1 MERLKAHLLV
11 LFAILLT
18 FTHSL
23 ALPNAR
29 RQFYPGYLP
38 PPSLDPWY
46 SPTDNW
52 QSTAPGT
59 PLRIRTSAYPTIN
72 IRNCRDTLQ
81 ILYRSSDTHGKPSWS
96 VTTLFIPTS
105 HSPLC
110 GTSSQTANTTCS
122 HGIVSS
128 LVPSDSVSP
137 DAAPSYLLQ
146 SREPYGE
153 MRDLLARGY
162 VVAVPDYEG
171 PTASYCAGAQAGYA
185 TLDGIRAILASTD
198 KIGIPLEKARHAIWG
213 YSGGAFA
220 AGFAL
225 ELMEAYAPELRTKV
239 VGGAVGGPSPNLTTV
254 AQAMNNKDTAGL
266 VIASL
271 VGVTSQWP
279 EAKEFLLSKLKK
291 EGPYNATEFLKVQK
305 MAGVDALITYPR
317 QNVYD
322 YFENGAE
329 DVWHPTIQEVI
340 DKDAVMGVVGAPPPD
355 VPVFV
360 YKAVNDEM
368 SAVKE
373 TDDLVSK
380 YCRHGSTVL
389 YHRNTVGGHNDELW
403 SGRLRTMD
411 FLAHVLD
418 DKRSAN
424 MTLPEVGKCLTAD
437 VAVPLDVLNLL
448 PEWWWTGI
456 P

>member
-1 MERLKAHLLV
+1 MLWGTFFPLTNSLV
-11 LFAILLT
+11 L
-18 FTHSL
+18 
-23 ALPNAR
+23 P
-29 RQFYPGYLP
+29 RQAYPGYPDYLP

-46 SPTDNW
+46 SPPPDW
-52 QSTAPGT
+52 QVAVPGT
-59 PLRIRTSAYPTIN
+59 PLSIRSPAYPTIN

-81 ILYRSSDTHGKPSWS
+81 ILYRSSDTHGNPSWS
-96 VTTLFIPTS
+96 VTTVFIPTS
-105 HSPLC
+105 HSPAC
-110 GTSSQTANTTCS
+110 GTSAQTTNTTCS
-122 HGIVSS
+122 HGIVSY

-162 VVAVPDYEG
+162 IVAVPDYEG
-171 PTASYCAGAQAGYA
+171 PTASYCAGAQAGHA
-185 TLDGIRAILASTD
+185 TLDGIRAVLASTD
-198 KIGIPLEKARHAIWG
+198 RIGVPLEKARHAIWG

-225 ELMEAYAPELRTKV
+225 ELMGAYAPELRTKV
-239 VGGAVGGPSPNLTTV
+239 VGGAIGGPSPNLTTV
-254 AQAMNNKDTAGL
+254 AQAMNSKDTAGL

-279 EAKEFLLSKLKK
+279 EAGEFLRSRLKK
-291 EGPYNATEFLKVQK
+291 EGPRNATEFMKIEK
-305 MAGVDALITYPR
+305 MAGVEALMAFPR

-322 YFENGAE
+322 YFENGE
-329 DVWHPTIQEVI
+329 QDVWHPTIQAVI
-340 DKDAVMGVVGAPPPD
+340 DRDAVMGTVGAPPTE

-360 YKAVNDEM
+360 YKAVDDEM
-368 SAVKE
+368 SAVGE
-373 TDDLVSK
+373 TDDLVAK
-380 YCRHGSTVL
+380 YCSRGSTVL
-389 YHRNTVGGHNDELW
+389 YHRNKLGGHNDELW

-418 DKRSAN
+418 DKRSSN
-424 MTLPEVGKCLTAD
+424 MTVPEAGKCLTQD
-437 VAVPLDVLNLL
+437 VAVPLDVLYLL
-448 PEWWWTGI
+448 PEWWWTGV